1 MFFFF
6 FSIAEFHI
14 YRSILHDHWKQVM
27 ARMLSFSKS
36 IEQETVVPR
45 GDWNS
50 SPQPFTP
57 PLFVTLPI
65 LLNNQESSKG
75 KECNKIKKGRS
86 SVSTPLLFGTGGTG
100 ERQHEGGLWG
110 LGTRG
115 ERKPFLYVLA
125 CCEYVCV
132 GGVACKAKLQKHQA
146 QIYCCLNSLL
156 KYILKKIA

>member
-1 MFFFF
+1 MFFF
-6 FSIAEFHI
+6 FSIAKFHI
-14 YRSILHDHWKQVM
+14 YRSILHDHRKQVM

-36 IEQETVVPR
+36 IEQGTVVPR
-45 GDWNS
+45 EDWHF

-57 PLFVTLPI
+57 PLFVTLPT
-65 LLNNQESSKG
+65 LLSNQQSSKG

-86 SVSTPLLFGTGGTG
+86 AVSTPLPFGTGGTG

-110 LGTRG
+110 LCTRG

-132 GGVACKAKLQKHQA
+132 CGGGGRSTKPRYTVALIFC
-146 QIYCCLNSLL
+146 SSTS
-156 KYILKKIA
+156 